1 MTYCTASD
9 IRSIVHTGLS
19 DGEIEAI
26 IALSDAEIDKR
37 LGSQDSSDKVIKKL
51 SMLLT
56 AKTVKL
62 RQPGIVAVG
71 EYSENNEDL
80 FQVLDAEIEK
90 IYRLCSSSSISS
102 SRYGVIDEEER
113 TGVDV

>member
-1 MTYCTASD
+1 MYCTASD
-9 IRSIVHTGLS
+9 VRSIIHTGLS
-19 DGEIEAI
+19 DSEIEAI
-26 IALSDAEIDKR
+26 IELSDAEIDKR
-37 LGSQDSSDKVIKKL
+37 LGSQDASDKVIKKL

-62 RQPGIVAVG
+62 RQPGSVAVG
-71 EYSENNEDL
+71 EYSESSEH
-80 FQVLDAEIEK
+80 FSQVVEAEIEK

-113 TGVDV
+113 TGVAV